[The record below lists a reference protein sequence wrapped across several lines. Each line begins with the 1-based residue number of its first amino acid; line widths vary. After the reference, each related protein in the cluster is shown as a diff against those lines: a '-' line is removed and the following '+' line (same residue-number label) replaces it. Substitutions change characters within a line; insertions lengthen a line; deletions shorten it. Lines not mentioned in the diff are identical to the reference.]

1 MVKVTKSAL
10 FSIETHNIRQGL
22 RLASQEP
29 SPTPSSVQPPERGSQ
44 VGTTLATVSIILGI
58 VSLFIAGIP
67 LGIAAAVIGI
77 YAWTRGQRLALIGVA
92 IGVIGFV
99 TALLLLYS

>member
-1 MVKVTKSAL
+1 MKAVP
-10 FSIETHNIRQGL
+10 FSIETYSIHQGL

-29 SPTPSSVQPPERGSQ
+29 SSTPSSVPPPERGSQ
-44 VGTTLATVSIILGI
+44 VGMTLATVSIFLGI

-67 LGIAAAVIGI
+67 LGIAAALVGI
-77 YAWTRGQRLALIGVA
+77 YAWTRGQRLAVIGVVV
-92 IGVIGFV
+92 GVIGFA